1 MGESWRVWETIQ
13 MALAAVAFV
22 VIAYSPIAK
31 AIGNRI
37 LHGKLPPPGSAH
49 DDDGRMDLLSGEV
62 AALRQAMYDQQERLD
77 FAERLL
83 AQARERG
90 ALNAPKDG

>member
-1 MGESWRVWETIQ
+1 MGDNWRAWETIQ
-13 MALAAVAFV
+13 MTLGAVAFV

-37 LHGKLPPPGSAH
+37 LHGKLPAPGAAQE
-49 DDDGRMDLLSGEV
+49 DDGRMDHLSGEV
-62 AALRQAMYDQQERLD
+62 AALRQALYDQQERLD

-90 ALNAPKDG
+90 ALNAPKEG

>member
-1 MGESWRVWETIQ
+1 MDETWRVWETIQ
-13 MALAAVAFV
+13 MALAAITFGV
-22 VIAYSPIAK
+22 VAYSPIAR

-37 LHGKLPPPGSAH
+37 LHGKLPPPGAPQ
-49 DDDGRMDLLSGEV
+49 DTGRMDDLSGEV
-62 AALRQAMYDQQERLD
+62 AALRQAMYEQQERLD
-77 FAERLL
+77 FAERML